1 MLAKKFVL
9 AAAALAAL
17 TAAGLGSAS
26 AQPRDRDF
34 RDYGR
39 DNGRY
44 EQRHEW
50 RSDWRN
56 DWRDTRR
63 AFIPRHRVYDTLRMH
78 RFVGIGHPHFMR
90 GQYVV
95 RSYDRFGRIV
105 LVRID
110 PWTGRFLGVVRI

>member
-1 MLAKKFVL
+1 MLAKKIVL

-26 AQPRDRDF
+26 AQPRGDFRDRDF
-34 RDYGR
+34 NGFGR

-44 EQRHEW
+44 EQRH
-50 RSDWRN
+50 
-56 DWRDTRR
+56 DWRDQRR
-63 AFIPRHRVYDTLRMH
+63 AFVPRHRVYETLRMH
-78 RFVGIGHPHFMR
+78 RFVGIGNPTFMG

-95 RSYDRFGRIV
+95 RSYDRFGRVV

-110 PWTGRFLGVVRI
+110 PFTGRFLGVVRI

>member
-1 MLAKKFVL
+1 MLAKKFVM

-17 TAAGLGSAS
+17 TVAGLGSAS

-34 RDYGR
+34 RNFR

-44 EQRHEW
+44 EMRH
-50 RSDWRN
+50 
-56 DWRDTRR
+56 DWRDHRR
-63 AFIPRHRVYDTLRMH
+63 AYIPRHRVYDTLRLH
-78 RFVGIGHPHFMR
+78 RFVGIGNPYFMR

-95 RSYDRFGRIV
+95 RSYDRFGRVV

-110 PWTGRFLGVVRI
+110 PFTGRFLGVVRI

>member
-17 TAAGLGSAS
+17 TAAGFGSAS
-26 AQPRDRDF
+26 AQPRGDF
-34 RDYGR
+34 RGPDFR

-44 EQRHEW
+44 EQRH
-50 RSDWRN
+50 
-56 DWRDTRR
+56 DWRDNRR

-78 RFVGIGHPHFMR
+78 RFVGLGNPYFMR

-95 RSYDRFGRIV
+95 RSYDRFGRVV

-110 PWTGRFLGVVRI
+110 PYTGRVLGVVRI

>member
-26 AQPRDRDF
+26 AQPRAFDRDF

-39 DNGRY
+39 Y
-44 EQRHEW
+44 EQR
-50 RSDWRN
+50 R
-56 DWRDTRR
+56 DWRDNRR

-78 RFVGIGHPHFMR
+78 RFVGLGNPYFLR

-95 RSYDRFGRIV
+95 RSYDRFGRVV

-110 PWTGRFLGVVRI
+110 PFTGRFLGVVRI

>member
-26 AQPRDRDF
+26 AQPRGDF
-34 RDYGR
+34 RDRNSNGYGR

-44 EQRHEW
+44 EQRH
-50 RSDWRN
+50 
-56 DWRDTRR
+56 DWRDNRR
-63 AFIPRHRVYDTLRMH
+63 AFVPRHRVYDTLRMH
-78 RFVGIGHPHFMR
+78 RFVGLGNPYFMR

-95 RSYDRFGRIV
+95 RSYDRFGRVV

-110 PWTGRFLGVVRI
+110 PFTGRFLGVVRI

>member
-1 MLAKKFVL
+1 MLAKKILL

-26 AQPRDRDF
+26 AQPRNF
-34 RDYGR
+34 R
-39 DNGRY
+39 DNGARI
-44 EQRHEW
+44 EMRHDL

-56 DWRDTRR
+56 DHR
-63 AFIPRHRVYDTLRMH
+63 AFVPRNRVYDTLRLH
-78 RFVGIGHPHFMR
+78 RFVGLGNPFFLR

-95 RSYDRFGRIV
+95 RSHDRFGRVV

-110 PWTGRFLGVVRI
+110 P